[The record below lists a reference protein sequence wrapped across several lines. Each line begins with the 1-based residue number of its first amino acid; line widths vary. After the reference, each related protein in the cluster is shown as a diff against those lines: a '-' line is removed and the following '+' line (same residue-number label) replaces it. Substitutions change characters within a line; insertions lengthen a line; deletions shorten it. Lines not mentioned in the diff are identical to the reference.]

1 MNRCFVSFV
10 EVYLW
15 YQILFSRQW
24 LTPRCISCSL
34 FYVPQENLL
43 ENLTKVNEDSHRRRH
58 RGDKDKGKG
67 PAAFLE
73 LDVDCTDP
81 YGRYDIDADGKGSG
95 PANADEFGP
104 DDEDN
109 PGKLPIRRAT
119 VFVAT
124 ASPFSDQPTSVLS
137 AAVSS
142 SARIG
147 RDGAQAIT
155 ISRALDVAAAI
166 PRGTRLDDLLELLFP
181 AGTGALESAS
191 SSPDRRQEAED
202 ILDVTI
208 SYLRRVHLFSFY
220 NGCTSADNLGDVL
233 GGKHPSSTIHL
244 RLSGADEILKKAEE
258 EAEAPFDEGK
268 PETDPKGCTAE
279 DGSASVTKD
288 LLVRRLDESISKA
301 LEEMT
306 SSVIAASSDDCPVD
320 DKTNVLAKEIEA
332 AEEAV
337 TPTWIN
343 DHALVDEDGRARCSF
358 HFCRKLFKDRKFLE
372 KHLVKKHSEHLRAEK
387 AKCHDGHM
395 MKAWDAEEVRPVPPV
410 LVDCGS
416 RFGMVPSNVVGAEP
430 VAEDPEPGLWAKE
443 EERRAKIEEEQRQ
456 RRERRAA
463 AAEADGDMDDGL
475 GAGSKRPRGA
485 SGNFVDVD
493 DMQDEKVE
501 LSFEAIE
508 VPVPQPKKKKKK
520 RKLL

>member
-1 MNRCFVSFV
+1 MASSPCLLHAHSS
-10 EVYLW
+10 L
-15 YQILFSRQW
+15 IL
-24 LTPRCISCSL
+24 TCSH
-34 FYVPQENLL
+34 FPPKENFL
-43 ENLTKVNEDSHRRRH
+43 ENLAKANEDSHRRRH
-58 RGDKDKGKG
+58 RDKDKGKG
-67 PAAFLE
+67 AAAFLE

-109 PGKLPIRRAT
+109 PGKLPVRRAT

-124 ASPFSDQPTSVLS
+124 ASPFSEQPTSVLS

-142 SARIG
+142 SVRVG
-147 RDGAQAIT
+147 RDGAHAIT
-155 ISRALDVAAAI
+155 IARALDVAAAI

-181 AGTGALESAS
+181 SGTGALESSS
-191 SSPDRRQEAED
+191 SSPERRQEAED

-208 SYLRRVHLFSFY
+208 AYLRRVHLFSFY
-220 NGCTSADNLGDVL
+220 NGCTSASSLGDVL
-233 GGKHPSSTIHL
+233 GGKHPAGTIHL
-244 RLSGADEILKKAEE
+244 RLSGADEILKKAED
-258 EAEAPFDEGK
+258 EAEAPFDEDK
-268 PETDPKGCTAE
+268 PESE
-279 DGSASVTKD
+279 DNVEEIGASVTKD
-288 LLVRRLDESISKA
+288 LLVRRLDESVSKA

-320 DKTNVLAKEIEA
+320 DTTNALAKEIES

-343 DHALVDEDGRARCSF
+343 EHALVDEDGRARCSF

-410 LVDCGS
+410 LVYCGS

-430 VAEDPEPGLWAKE
+430 MAEDPEPGLWAKE
-443 EERRAKIEEEQRQ
+443 EERRAKIEEEQRL

-463 AAEADGDMDDGL
+463 AAEADGEMDDGI
-475 GAGSKRPRGA
+475 GAGSKRPREA
-485 SGNFVDVD
+485 ANFVDVD

-501 LSFEAIE
+501 LSFEAVE